1 MDVQLVPFFIVCLLS
16 TVYSEGSVE
25 FCYNSPGCNAT
36 TWPTIAP
43 LYCNGTRQSPINIV
57 TADVKADNNLTAFSF
72 TGFNDSSTFINIQ
85 NTGKS
90 VKIHLDDQKM
100 SVSGGGLQNKYKSK
114 EFHIHWGN
122 GSSFSGSEHTV
133 DGKQYAMEM
142 HIVNLRADVSVAAA
156 NDSTAYAVLGFFIEA
171 TNDSGKPESWKNLTS
186 FLSNIPKKGD
196 LLDIM
201 NQLTV
206 DSLLEGVDRTKYYRY
221 LGSLTT
227 PACNEIVVWT
237 VFKDPVK
244 VSKDLIDLFS
254 NTVHIDTTAD
264 PFITNN
270 YRILQALNGRVVTS
284 QPTSSANTTSSASTL
299 HHTLSISTAL
309 LYCVFFWCL

>member
-1 MDVQLVPFFIVCLLS
+1 MYPWLL
-16 TVYSEGSVE
+16 
-25 FCYNSPGCNAT
+25 PM
-36 TWPTIAP
+36 
-43 LYCNGTRQSPINIV
+43 TRQHMLFLVSSLKQPMTVANQRAGRTSPH
-57 TADVKADNNLTAFSF
+57 SYQ
-72 TGFNDSSTFINIQ
+72 TF
-85 NTGKS
+85 
-90 VKIHLDDQKM
+90 L
-100 SVSGGGLQNKYKSK
+100 
-114 EFHIHWGN
+114 
-122 GSSFSGSEHTV
+122 
-133 DGKQYAMEM
+133 
-142 HIVNLRADVSVAAA
+142 
-156 NDSTAYAVLGFFIEA
+156 
-171 TNDSGKPESWKNLTS
+171 
-186 FLSNIPKKGD
+186 KKGD

-264 PFITNN
+264 PFINNN
-270 YRILQALNGRVVTS
+270 YRILQSLNGRVVTS
-284 QPTSSANTTSSASTL
+284 QPTSSANTTSSASTH

-309 LYCVFFWCL
+309 LYYVFFLVFVVPVYQDSSVIIRVFV

>member
-1 MDVQLVPFFIVCLLS
+1 MQMNVQLVPFLIACLLS
-16 TVYSEGSVE
+16 TVYSEDSEE

-36 TWPTIAP
+36 TWPIAQ

-57 TADVKADNNLTAFSF
+57 TADVKSDSNLTAFSF
-72 TGFNDSSTFINIQ
+72 TGFNDSSTLRNIN

-90 VKIHLDDQKM
+90 VIIDLEGKKM
-100 SVSGGGLQNKYKSK
+100 SVSGGGLQNTYTSE

-133 DGKQYAMEM
+133 DGKQYAMEI
-142 HIVNLRADVSVAAA
+142 HILNLRSDVSVAAA

-186 FLSNIPKKGD
+186 FLSNISKKGD
-196 LLDIM
+196 SFDIM

-206 DSLLEGVDRTKYYRY
+206 DSLLQGVDRTKYYRY
-221 LGSLTT
+221 LGSRTT
-227 PACNEIVVWT
+227 PPCNEIVVWT

-254 NTVHIDTTAD
+254 NTVHINTTAD

-270 YRILQALNGRVVTS
+270 HRVLQALNGRVVTS
-284 QPTSSANTTSSASTL
+284 QPTSSASTL

-309 LYCVFFWCL
+309 LCYVLFWCL